1 MGIIQ
6 QQTIKGTL
14 YSYLG
19 VAIGFVTVYYFQPQ
33 ALSEEQIG
41 LITILGSFSLLFS
54 QFAILGFNGT
64 ARYFPY
70 FRNEERN
77 HHGYLALAC
86 LVSLTGF
93 ILFTVLAFIFKEE
106 IIGQS
111 AKSKL
116 FNQYFNAFF
125 YTFCS
130 VCYFRF

>member
-54 QFAILGFNGT
+54 QFAI
-64 ARYFPY
+64 
-70 FRNEERN
+70 
-77 HHGYLALAC
+77 
-86 LVSLTGF
+86 
-93 ILFTVLAFIFKEE
+93 
-106 IIGQS
+106 
-111 AKSKL
+111 
-116 FNQYFNAFF
+116 
-125 YTFCS
+125 
-130 VCYFRF
+130 